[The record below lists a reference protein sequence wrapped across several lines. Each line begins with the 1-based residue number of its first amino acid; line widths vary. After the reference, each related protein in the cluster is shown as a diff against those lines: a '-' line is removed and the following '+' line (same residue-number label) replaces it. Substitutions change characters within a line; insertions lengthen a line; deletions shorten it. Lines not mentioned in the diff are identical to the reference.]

1 MLIIGSNV
9 VNSKE
14 LPHQFHY
21 KAEEYPEYEAY
32 FGEYQQQ
39 LDKVFKPEKYFS
51 KHTDLYV
58 NYVFKINSKGE
69 IVKIFPSDQI
79 YAEGYYHRGEYVHY
93 IYTKIM
99 RKELPRYAE
108 YVKELI
114 LANPPKPIP
123 KELSYDSFWI
133 VVSAHYYPKLA
144 KHMVYSRKDDPKVE
158 YTSLSGIGGD
168 GQFVPPEW
176 TILLYRG
183 K

>member
-58 NYVFKINSKGE
+58 EYSFKINSKGE
-69 IVKIFPSDQI
+69 ISKIRLAYRITHDGSNFLDAIHP
-79 YAEGYYHRGEYVHY
+79 

-99 RKELPRYAE
+99 RKEFPRYAE

-123 KELSYDSFWI
+123 KELSYDSFRI
-133 VVSAHYYPKLA
+133 VVSAHYYPKLQNWQNIWYIA
-144 KHMVYSRKDDPKVE
+144 EKMTQR
-158 YTSLSGIGGD
+158 LN
-168 GQFVPPEW
+168 
-176 TILLYRG
+176 ILHYQV
-183 K
+183 